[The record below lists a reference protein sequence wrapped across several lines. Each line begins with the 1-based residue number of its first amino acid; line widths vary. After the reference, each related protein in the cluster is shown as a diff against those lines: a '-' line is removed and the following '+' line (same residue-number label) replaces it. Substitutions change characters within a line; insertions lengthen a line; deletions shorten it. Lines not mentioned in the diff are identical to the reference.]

1 MTSRLT
7 VRCSTTAELQETRGK
22 VGYIPREVGLEYKK
36 GGGARRLA

>member
-22 VGYIPREVGLEYKK
+22 VGYIPVGE
-36 GGGARRLA
+36 GGGTRI